1 MCLELNGAYK
11 MTIQETIL
19 NKHKRI
25 GLKIMYY
32 RKLNRLTQA
41 QLALKA
47 SVPATAIS
55 RMERGK
61 GEFKLESIMLLAK
74 ALDIDYREIL
84 K

>member
-1 MCLELNGAYK
+1 
-11 MTIQETIL
+11 MTIEENIL
-19 NKHKRI
+19 NEHKRI
-25 GLKIMYY
+25 GAKIMYY
-32 RKLNRLTQA
+32 RKLNRLTQEK
-41 QLALKA
+41 LAVKA
-47 SVPATAIS
+47 SVPVTAIS